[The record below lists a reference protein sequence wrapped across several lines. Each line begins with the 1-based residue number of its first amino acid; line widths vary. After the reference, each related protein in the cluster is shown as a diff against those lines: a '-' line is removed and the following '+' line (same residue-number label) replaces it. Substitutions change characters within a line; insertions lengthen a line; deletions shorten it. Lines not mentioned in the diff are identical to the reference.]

1 MLELLKKL
9 TQTNAPSG
17 NEERLHNIITEEIKD
32 YVDEITID
40 PLGNLIAHKRGNGAK
55 VMFAAHMDEIGLIV
69 TYITD
74 KGFLKVSNLGGV
86 SPTTALHQRVIFA
99 DGTVGVV
106 ALDDTNA
113 DLSKGIRLSD
123 LYVDI
128 GAGSREEAEKLVSIG
143 DCAAFCGDFYANGNT
158 VISKALDDR
167 SGCAVLISAIKQ
179 IKTVK
184 NDLYFVF
191 TISEELGLRGAK
203 TSAYSIAP
211 DYAVAI
217 DVTRTGDTPSKLSM
231 AVSLGG
237 GAAIKIKDSS
247 FLAHPYIKQ
256 LMKDTCEEFCI
267 PHQFEVLEAG
277 GTDSGAIHL
286 TGGGVATGCISIPT
300 RYIHSPCEQIN
311 LRDLESAARLAVK
324 MIEKGFNQGA

>member
-9 TQTNAPSG
+9 TQINAPSG
-17 NEERLHNIITEEIKD
+17 SEEFIHSAICDEIKD
-32 YVDEITID
+32 FVDDIKID
-40 PLGNLIAHKRGNGAK
+40 ALGNLIAHKKGDGPR

-86 SPTTALHQRVIFA
+86 SPTTALYQRVKFA
-99 DGTVGVV
+99 NGVMGVV
-106 ALDDTNA
+106 ALDDT
-113 DLSKGIRLSD
+113 DSDISKGIKMSD

-128 GAGSREEAEKLVSIG
+128 GAKSREDAEKLVKIG
-143 DCAAFCGDFYANGNT
+143 DSAAFCGEFYSNGKT
-158 VISKALDDR
+158 VVSKALDDR
-167 SGCAVLISAIKQ
+167 SGCAVMIKAIKQ
-179 IKTVK
+179 LKTIK

-203 TSAYSIAP
+203 TSAYTVNP

-217 DVTRTGDTPSKLSM
+217 DVTRTGDTPSKLEM
-231 AVSLGG
+231 VISLGG

-247 FLAHPYIKQ
+247 FMAHPYIKQ
-256 LMKDTCEEFCI
+256 LMKDVCDEFSI
-267 PHQFEVLEAG
+267 PHQFEVLERG

-286 TGGGVATGCISIPT
+286 SGGGVPSGCISIPT
-300 RYIHSPCEQIN
+300 RYIHSPAEEIN
-311 LRDLESAARLAVK
+311 TDDLDAAVK
-324 MIEKGFNQGA
+324 LMSKLIEKGF